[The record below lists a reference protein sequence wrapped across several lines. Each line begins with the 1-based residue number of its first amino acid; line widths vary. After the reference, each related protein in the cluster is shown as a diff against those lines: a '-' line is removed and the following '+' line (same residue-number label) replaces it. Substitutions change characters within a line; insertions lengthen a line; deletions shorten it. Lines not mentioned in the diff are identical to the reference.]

1 MRSVTICHDFKDKEV
16 NNQCKCL
23 WQIKD
28 RYKFFDAPHLRR
40 WVHYPALESELIH
53 TCFEQQS
60 MAEEML
66 YQFRASLSV
75 DGKLLPWSASW
86 RSAIIKKIDYPETT
100 ILWEVQAMWRGP
112 EERDTVVRCWP
123 GTLSC
128 CLSVKKTVCMMVL
141 PSHLPQLTPHGS
153 ELPRWILLE
162 FLTLKIMSKK

>member
-28 RYKFFDAPHLRR
+28 RYKFFDDPPLRR
-40 WVHYPALESELIH
+40 WVHYPALESELTH

-75 DGKLLPWSASW
+75 DGKLLPWS
-86 RSAIIKKIDYPETT
+86 
-100 ILWEVQAMWRGP
+100 LGGQ
-112 EERDTVVRCWP
+112 
-123 GTLSC
+123 
-128 CLSVKKTVCMMVL
+128 
-141 PSHLPQLTPHGS
+141 PSL
-153 ELPRWILLE
+153 RR
-162 FLTLKIMSKK
+162 

>member
-1 MRSVTICHDFKDKEV
+1 MSLADKRQIQILWCSSSKEV
-16 NNQCKCL
+16 G
-23 WQIKD
+23 
-28 RYKFFDAPHLRR
+28 
-40 WVHYPALESELIH
+40 
-53 TCFEQQS
+53 
-60 MAEEML
+60 
-66 YQFRASLSV
+66 SLSCPWIWADSYLLWATEYGRRDV
-75 DGKLLPWSASW
+75 IPVQGKPFSGWEASTVVSW

-100 ILWEVQAMWRGP
+100 ILWEVQAMCRGP